1 MLDPSMDGYFV
12 DEAGQPLSVLA
23 MREKLAEQANVS
35 FALCEED
42 KTDIRK
48 LMDVH
53 REDNAYFAKNL
64 FRIAVDR
71 HNGFGDG
78 DREALWLV
86 PAGCDVTR
94 TTLANIDYRMRR
106 YPALQ

>member
-1 MLDPSMDGYFV
+1 
-12 DEAGQPLSVLA
+12 

-78 DREALWLV
+78 V
-86 PAGCDVTR
+86 P
-94 TTLANIDYRMRR
+94 
-106 YPALQ
+106 PAIATPSFTASTILSIFMCPGTISL

>member
-1 MLDPSMDGYFV
+1 M
-12 DEAGQPLSVLA
+12 AA
-23 MREKLAEQANVS
+23 H
-35 FALCEED
+35 
-42 KTDIRK
+42 T
-48 LMDVH
+48 
-53 REDNAYFAKNL
+53 EDNAYFAKNL
-64 FRIAVDR
+64 FRIGVDR

-106 YPALQ
+106 YPAGEEAFRKWRESVQAQPAPTPQNVELFTAPPQ